1 MMWNPEVETLPR
13 ERMEALQLE
22 VAPFGVT
29 VNSVMPGYTRTQ
41 RVDDLAL
48 RNASLRGTT
57 PCDERAVWEKQ
68 IPFVKIGRG
77 RRLLFDRTDLDRYIE
92 QQKQQA
98 A

>member
-1 MMWNPEVETLPR
+1 MSVSTPESRL
-13 ERMEALQLE
+13 L
-22 VAPFGVT
+22 T
-29 VNSVMPGYTRTQ
+29 VQAAAAYLSTTVW
-41 RVDDLAL
+41 
-48 RNASLRGTT
+48 SLRTL
-57 PCDERAVWEKQ
+57 VWEKQ